1 MASGPYIPAKNSQY
15 QAWLLNF
22 STVITAN
29 PSNYGLTSTDAA
41 TIAAAYNTW
50 HTAYIAA
57 TTPSTRTSA
66 TVAAMATAK
75 ASSLITARTYA
86 QIIQNNA
93 GVSDTNKAAAGLTVR
108 ATGRTPIPAP
118 TNVPILSIA
127 ALQVGV
133 SQVAY
138 RNSANPTSKQKPY
151 GSIQI
156 QYVYYAAPTTPPVD
170 GDAATNSA
178 IATKSPFLF
187 TTPTG
192 DAGKTIY
199 MFARFQTR
207 RGLTGPWSAAL
218 QFTAP

>member
-1 MASGPYIPAKNSQY
+1 MAAGPYIPAKNAQY

-29 PSNYGLTSTDAA
+29 PANYGLTSTDASN
-41 TIAAAYNTW
+41 IAAAYTTW
-50 HTAYIAA
+50 HNAYVAA
-57 TTPSTRTSA
+57 TTAATRTSV

-93 GVSDTNKAAAGLTVR
+93 GVSDANKAAAGLTVR

-127 ALQVGV
+127 TLQVGV
-133 SQVAY
+133 TQVNY

-151 GSIQI
+151 GAIQV
-156 QYVYYAAPTTPPVD
+156 QYVWYVAPTVPPVD
-170 GDAATNSA
+170 GDAATSSA
-178 IATKSPFLF
+178 IASKSPFLF
-187 TTPTG
+187 NTPSGATG
-192 DAGKTIY
+192 KAIY

-207 RGLTGPWSAAL
+207 RGLVGPWSAAL
-218 QFTAP
+218 NFTAP